1 MKRFLLISFVLLI
14 TGSLWAII
22 KPREIKCVSNY
33 IQPGSLVSFPET
45 FSYFK
50 RVDIYSFDNKQTNI
64 GVTYKSSNGLL
75 ITVYIYPAGEGT
87 EYRLRTEFVD
97 CLLQITDAI
106 TRKIRSNIEVVSYA
120 NSGYK
125 INGLNVEVEQSVN
138 NTFLSL
144 YECGEWFFK
153 LRTTTGSQVSKQS
166 IKQAEQEI
174 LKQFNPTDLVR
185 KAPLK
190 PRASISMA
198 HAALID
204 SLMLG
209 CQVGSAL
216 AESKW
221 AMEHVDS
228 LERAAGFPGIYFD
241 LQVEG
246 LKKILEFASEHP
258 AMSRSESTDVY
269 LNELYLLNK
278 SGYLKDFI
286 RDQFIVPM
294 IGDQGTQANPE
305 GYEIWKKQN
314 TPNLNPEKKFY
325 QIYYDIQTK
334 RKSLADTVDVLYANK
349 LDSCVNAGFDSLQ
362 SNNYLIVTKIDKA
375 NEDYIQ
381 MLCTRLNDRL
391 TGIGNRVRVLY
402 STNAYE
408 SIWTAI
414 PLKSKAT
421 TVMLLIPDN
430 KYTRNTFSG
439 FGQPSVSLKRDYTVK
454 IFNRT
459 THSSVSKKISI
470 SYKDDEIE
478 HDVEKAF
485 DKINKI
491 LLEFNQGK

>member
-1 MKRFLLISFVLLI
+1 
-14 TGSLWAII
+14 
-22 KPREIKCVSNY
+22 
-33 IQPGSLVSFPET
+33 
-45 FSYFK
+45 
-50 RVDIYSFDNKQTNI
+50 
-64 GVTYKSSNGLL
+64 
-75 ITVYIYPAGEGT
+75 
-87 EYRLRTEFVD
+87 
-97 CLLQITDAI
+97 
-106 TRKIRSNIEVVSYA
+106 
-120 NSGYK
+120 
-125 INGLNVEVEQSVN
+125 
-138 NTFLSL
+138 
-144 YECGEWFFK
+144 
-153 LRTTTGSQVSKQS
+153 
-166 IKQAEQEI
+166 
-174 LKQFNPTDLVR
+174 
-185 KAPLK
+185 
-190 PRASISMA
+190 
-198 HAALID
+198 
-204 SLMLG
+204 MLG
-209 CQVGSAL
+209 CKVGSAL

-375 NEDYIQ
+375 NEDYIL